1 MRRNRL
7 CSCGA
12 RSHSLRSRL
21 NDHDQLARSAFTLL
35 ELLVAIAI
43 IAVLLALILS
53 AIQQARAAA
62 RKTQCQNHLRNV
74 AMAVLGD
81 VDSQRRFPAAGN
93 FGNQS
98 PFTRYHSWVV
108 NVLPWLDARGVF
120 ERWDFNTAHDQLPN
134 RDLANTHLAV
144 LTCPDDPTVADGQGN
159 LSYVVNCGFG
169 FTLPIDCPG
178 NWHFAVDAV
187 PSPMDLNGNGVTC
200 TASGD
205 PGGADGQPDDREL
218 FKRTALFFV
227 ENWPPGSG
235 TVRYHTFATV
245 RDGTSQTIL
254 LSENVAAGYDAG
266 PPASNWANPVAWR
279 TCFFV
284 SGYVCEDNDCSAG
297 RVDYARANDQSSAPY
312 KLEAINASREQS
324 EGRAP
329 WPSSYHTGGG
339 VHVAFVDGHVQFL
352 SDRIHGAVYTA
363 LVSPAGTSI
372 EGPLKQGIVSGADF

>member
-1 MRRNRL
+1 VRRNRV
-7 CSCGA
+7 CPRCA
-12 RSHSLRSRL
+12 RSRSLRSRL
-21 NDHDQLARSAFTLL
+21 NGQVRGIERAAFTLL
-35 ELLVAIAI
+35 ELLVAISI
-43 IAVLLALILS
+43 IAVLLALILP
-53 AIQQARAAA
+53 AIQQARSAA
-62 RKTQCQNHLRNV
+62 RRTECQNHLRNIAI
-74 AMAVLGD
+74 AMLAD

-93 FGNQS
+93 FGTVA
-98 PFTRYHSWVV
+98 PFTRHHSWVV

-120 ERWDFNTAHDQLPN
+120 DRWDFGTAYDQPPN

-144 LTCPDDPTVADGQGN
+144 LICPDDPSVADGQGN

-178 NWHFAVDAV
+178 NWHFATDSV
-187 PSPMDLNGNGVTC
+187 PSPMDLNGNGTTC
-200 TASGD
+200 TPPDAA
-205 PGGADGQPDDREL
+205 GADGEPDDREL
-218 FKRTALFFV
+218 FKRTGLCFV

-235 TVRYHTFATV
+235 TVRYHTFATI

-254 LSENVAAGYDAG
+254 LSENVRAGYDPG

-284 SGYVCEDNDCSAG
+284 SGYVCQDNDCSAG
-297 RVDYARANDQSSAPY
+297 RVDYARANDHSSAPY
-312 KLEAINASREQS
+312 KFEAINSSRDQS

-339 VHVAFVDGHVQFL
+339 VHAAFVDGHVQFL
-352 SDRIHGAVYTA
+352 SDRIHGAVYAA

-372 EGPLKQGIVSGADF
+372 EGPLTQGIVSDADF